1 MTKMLISAAFT
12 TLANAVGLLLASL
25 ILPNFSISPLSFIVV
40 VIIFTAISM
49 IASPLLTKV
58 SIKNLPALQGGVALI
73 TVFVGLII
81 TDIFMSGMSIGG
93 ISNLLAATLLVWL
106 GSVIAAIL
114 LPMYLLKD
122 AQKKHAAK

>member
-1 MTKMLISAAFT
+1 MMKMLISAAFT
-12 TLANAVGLLLASL
+12 TLANAVGLMLAAL
-25 ILPNFSISPLSFIVV
+25 ILPNFSISPLSFIIVV
-40 VIIFTAISM
+40 ALFTVISV

-58 SIKNLPALQGGVALI
+58 SLKNLPALQGGVALI
-73 TVFVGLII
+73 TVFIGLLA
-81 TDIFMSGMSIGG
+81 TDLVMSGMNIGG

-114 LPMYLLKD
+114 LPMYILKE